1 MAPCNCSKKR
11 RKPHT
16 AYAGRASQSE
26 PNKRPE
32 VNDEKS
38 TKVQFPDGEVREYAT
53 RLEAHA
59 AKIIA
64 GGGKFI
70 E

>member
-1 MAPCNCSKKR
+1 MGCSCSKKR

-16 AYAGRASQSE
+16 AYAGRASQSV
-26 PNKRPE
+26 PYDHHE
-32 VNDEKS
+32 VKDEKP

-64 GGGKFI
+64 GGGEFI

>member
-1 MAPCNCSKKR
+1 MGCNCSKKR
-11 RKPHT
+11 RTPHT
-16 AYAGRASQSE
+16 AYAGRTSQSE
-26 PNKRPE
+26 PYDRSESKGDKP
-32 VNDEKS
+32 
-38 TKVQFPDGEVREYAT
+38 TKVKFPDGEVREYST

-64 GGGKFI
+64 GGGQII

>member
-16 AYAGRASQSE
+16 AYAGRDSQSVPYGRSE
-26 PNKRPE
+26 RK
-32 VNDEKS
+32 DEKP
-38 TKVQFPDGEVREYAT
+38 TKVQFPNGEVREYAT

-64 GGGKFI
+64 GGGQFI